1 MWNQQKWNM
10 KKGQVGTAW
19 KDEKELGMSARYPS
33 LQFTLCD
40 EKALKYSSHTVRTAV
55 SSKKR

>member
-1 MWNQQKWNM
+1 M

-19 KDEKELGMSARYPS
+19 KDEKELGMSARHPS